1 MELADEVKEDLKNLY
16 RGLSIKYH
24 PDKAKDEPERERFHV
39 LMVKINQAY
48 EDNDRPKLRELM
60 DQAEREEAIKSEMSS
75 EKLARLKQDYQK
87 TIAILDQLKR
97 EIQQIRENKTYCLR
111 TSVQEASEQGHD
123 LLQELAENISRE
135 IEQDQTSL
143 NELIEE
149 YRLLINEMA
158 Y

>member
-1 MELADEVKEDLKNLY
+1 
-16 RGLSIKYH
+16 
-24 PDKAKDEPERERFHV
+24 
-39 LMVKINQAY
+39 
-48 EDNDRPKLRELM
+48 
-60 DQAEREEAIKSEMSS
+60 MSS

-111 TSVQEASEQGHD
+111 TSVEEASEQGRD